1 MKLLSTKRYNELLDT
16 ELKVKQAINEVKRK
30 EFCIQRKQ
38 KIINNI
44 SRELNK
50 LSKNAKKDE
59 LKKDQGLRQYWYS
72 VI

>member
-59 LKKDQGLRQYWYS
+59 LNN
-72 VI
+72 

>member
-59 LKKDQGLRQYWYS
+59 LKTALDNIFKE
-72 VI
+72 INN